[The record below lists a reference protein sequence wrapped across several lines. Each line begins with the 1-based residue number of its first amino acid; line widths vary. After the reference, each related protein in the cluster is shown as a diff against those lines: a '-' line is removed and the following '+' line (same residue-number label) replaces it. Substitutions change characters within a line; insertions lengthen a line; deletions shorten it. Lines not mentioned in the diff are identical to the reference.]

1 MVNFVDDGTVD
12 VADKD
17 PEVINRKLASHYSK
31 FENYMNANK
40 LVINSDKSHLL
51 VLAGRGA
58 MSARRMDIQLHA
70 GPDTIEQSA
79 SEKLLGR
86 VIQNT
91 GGWKQMIRD
100 GQKLNSISIK

>member
-17 PEVINRKLASHYSK
+17 PEVINMKLASHYSK
-31 FENYMNANK
+31 IENYMNANK

-86 VIQNT
+86 VIRNT